1 MAAKNEAVEKTAA
14 VKVDGAVKAEV
25 KPEAKKPAAKKPV
38 AKKPEAKKS
47 EEKKP
52 EIKKTEAKK
61 PVAKKTEVKKPEA
74 KKETAKKEK
83 APAKK
88 AAAGKKTAVQFD
100 IHVQYAGKSYSQED
114 LIKIAKDVWQY
125 DMNMKAEDFK
135 AVEVYVKPEENIAY
149 FVVNGEFQGSFVL

>member
-1 MAAKNEAVEKTAA
+1 
-14 VKVDGAVKAEV
+14 
-25 KPEAKKPAAKKPV
+25 
-38 AKKPEAKKS
+38 AKKPEAKK
-47 EEKKP
+47 P
-52 EIKKTEAKK
+52 EAKK
-61 PVAKKTEVKKPEA
+61 PVAKKTEAKKTEVKKEA
-74 KKETAKKEK
+74 AKKEK

-88 AAAGKKTAVQFD
+88 AAAGKKTSGKKNDVQFD